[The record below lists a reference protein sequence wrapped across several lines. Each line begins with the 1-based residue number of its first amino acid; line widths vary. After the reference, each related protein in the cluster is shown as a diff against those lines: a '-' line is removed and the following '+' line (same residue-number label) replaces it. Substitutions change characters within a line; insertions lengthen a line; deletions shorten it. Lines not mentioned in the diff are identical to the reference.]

1 MTSQRLAR
9 LVRLRKLVEQS
20 AAAELAERQRTLDE
34 ARDELDATQREMEQ
48 VDHLVEEGQP
58 SAQELVVAS
67 TYQGHLSKKARKQ
80 EDVIVDQRVRVD
92 EGRDEVREAWR
103 ERRLMEGVH
112 DRAAVQEQTV
122 AETSERKANEAIA
135 LNIYNRAQ
143 EGE

>member
-20 AAAELAERQRTLDE
+20 AAAELAERQRSLDD
-34 ARDELDATQREMEQ
+34 AHDDLDATQREMEQ
-48 VDHLVEEGQP
+48 VDQLVEEGQP
-58 SAQELVVAS
+58 SAQELMVAS
-67 TYQGHLSKKARKQ
+67 RYQGHLSKQARKQ
-80 EDVIVDQRVRVD
+80 EDVLVDQRVRVD

-112 DRAAVQEQTV
+112 DRAAAEEQTV

-135 LNIYNRAQ
+135 LNIYNRAK

>member
-20 AAAELAERQRTLDE
+20 TAAELAERQRLLDDAE
-34 ARDELDATQREMEQ
+34 GVLDATQKEMEQ
-48 VDHLVEEGQP
+48 VDQLVEQGQP
-58 SAQELVVAS
+58 NAQELLVAS
-67 TYQGHLSKKARKQ
+67 RYQGHLQKKARQ
-80 EDVIVDQRVRVD
+80 QQNVIADQRVKVD
-92 EGRDEVREAWR
+92 EGRDDVREAWR

-112 DRAAVQEQTV
+112 DRAAAEEQTV

-135 LNIYNRAQ
+135 LNIYNRSQ